1 MAAQATSY
9 GWQKSAWLMLLA
21 AVCVVPG
28 DLVSSW
34 TVDTSTAA
42 KHLGGPS
49 SYTFATL
56 AEAQAFVNAN
66 KNYGARLVPGGF
78 DDTAGGNSG
87 GGAQL
92 PGLSGGNTAG
102 LTPQQQLALTAAQ
115 TALPLLQQAVTGLLT
130 APPRAATPQLPGHNQ
145 AQLAAEQF
153 YNTGMWYFRQS
164 DFSNAVEMFQKALQR
179 TPGNQKFINAMNLA
193 QQQMDLAA
201 RAAKKNTPP
210 MAATTTPLV
219 ATPATALNLI
229 NFSSDGSVV
238 DLRNASK
245 TSVDP
250 AYFKA
255 DLPPQPGGP
264 VPTKAA
270 ADTSLDKLY
279 QQSVIDDNNRR
290 IELRRLESQI
300 DDLFLQSTLEDYRKL
315 SETPK

>member
-1 MAAQATSY
+1 MVARATIP
-9 GWQKSAWLMLLA
+9 GKRKKARLA
-21 AVCVVPG
+21 LFAIACTAPLHV
-28 DLVSSW
+28 LASW
-34 TVDTSTAA
+34 TVDTSVAA

-49 SYTFATL
+49 SHTFATL

-78 DDTAGGNSG
+78 DDTAGG
-87 GGAQL
+87 GAQL

-115 TALPLLQQAVTGLLT
+115 AALPLLQQAVTGLLT
-130 APPRAATPQLPGHNQ
+130 APPRAAAPQLPGHNQ
-145 AQLAAEQF
+145 AQLAAAQY

-164 DFSNAVEMFQKALQR
+164 DFANAVEMFQKALQR

-193 QQQMDLAA
+193 QQLDLAA

-210 MAATTTPLV
+210 MAATTTPSGV
-219 ATPATALNLI
+219 TPATALNLI

-238 DLRNASK
+238 DLRDATK

-255 DLPPQPGGP
+255 DSPPQPGGP
-264 VPTKAA
+264 VPVKAA
-270 ADTSLDKLY
+270 AGTSLDKLY

-290 IELRRLESQI
+290 IELRRVESQI

-315 SETPK
+315 AEPPK